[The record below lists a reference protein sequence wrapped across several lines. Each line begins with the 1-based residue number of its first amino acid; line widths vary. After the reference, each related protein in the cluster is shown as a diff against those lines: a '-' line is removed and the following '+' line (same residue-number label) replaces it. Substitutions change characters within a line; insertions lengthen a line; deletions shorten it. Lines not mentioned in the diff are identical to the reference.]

1 LKETLRHKNAFE
13 LYFKTRSI
21 REVAKEMGV
30 SKNSVDNWN
39 REFNWQERVEKRER
53 LIADKVE
60 EENPKQANKFEFMK
74 SAFYVGQVLDTFLIF
89 DVLIFGCGIYLIYAA
104 LKMKKTGEI
113 DSTAIVGKNCNLNKA
128 KDKQGFI
135 DYMYKKSIIM
145 GILIMIGGAIDFVN
159 EKYLQISYLGVVTSV
174 VFFVF
179 IVIYCKISM
188 DAQKKFLS

>member
-1 LKETLRHKNAFE
+1 
-13 LYFKTRSI
+13 
-21 REVAKEMGV
+21 M
-30 SKNSVDNWN
+30 
-39 REFNWQERVEKRER
+39 
-53 LIADKVE
+53 
-60 EENPKQANKFEFMK
+60 
-74 SAFYVGQVLDTFLIF
+74 DTFLIF